1 MRELAIKDKIFF
13 MLLALFMAVLMTC
26 VTYNDARS
34 AKTLQEIN
42 HARIEKYYREIAKQ
56 KADPGDHKPFVQKI
70 QDKDY
75 RVFNPIKPTP
85 TRLFL
90 ADLSIPEEFGQ
101 TNNLAKK
108 PGSFFR
114 AFGEVI
120 FLQGRIVDSF
130 GVPITDAKVEIWQK
144 NAAGKYH
151 TLLDP
156 RSEYIDKHFNMS
168 GRSITDNLGNYSF
181 ITILPGGSPGRA
193 PHINMN
199 VVHPKFGKLQ
209 TEIYFEDHPFNKSDF
224 QYMSYSDEDR
234 KALTAKVKHTEILNT
249 KSIKICTFDI
259 VMQGVHQYK
268 GY

>member
-1 MRELAIKDKIFF
+1 MKKLYLRNN
-13 MLLALFMAVLMTC
+13 LLFLTFAFIVCFASG
-26 VTYNDARS
+26 NSDA
-34 AKTLQEIN
+34 AKSLQEIN
-42 HARIEKYYREIAKQ
+42 HARLEQYYREISRQNLDTEKTET
-56 KADPGDHKPFVQKI
+56 FVQKI

-75 RVFNPIKPTP
+75 RVFNPMKPTP

-90 ADLSIPEEFGQ
+90 ADLSLPEEFGA

-120 FLQGRIVDSF
+120 FLQGRVVDSF
-130 GVPITDAKVEIWQK
+130 GVPITDARVQIWQK

-151 TLLDP
+151 SLLDP

-199 VVHPKFGKLQ
+199 VSHPKFGKLQ
-209 TEIYFEDHPFNKSDF
+209 TEVYFEKHPFNKSDF
-224 QYMSYSDEDR
+224 QYMSYSKEDR

-259 VMQGVHQYK
+259 VMKGIQQYR

>member
-1 MRELAIKDKIFF
+1 MEKLTTKNNLFLLLFTLAYCF
-13 MLLALFMAVLMTC
+13 LVEN
-26 VTYNDARS
+26 VNS
-34 AKTLQEIN
+34 AQSLQEIN
-42 HARIEKYYREIAKQ
+42 HRRIEKYYEEISRQNVDENEKE
-56 KADPGDHKPFVQKI
+56 KTFVQKI

-75 RVFNPIKPTP
+75 RIFNPMAPTP

-90 ADLSIPEEFGQ
+90 ADLSLPEEFGS

-120 FLQGRIVDSF
+120 FLQGRVVDSF
-130 GVPITDAKVEIWQK
+130 GVPITDARIQIWQK

-151 TLLDP
+151 SLLDP
-156 RSEYIDKHFNMS
+156 RSEYIDKHFSMS

-181 ITILPGGSPGRA
+181 ITILPGGSPGRS

-199 VVHPKFGKLQ
+199 VSHPKFGKLQ
-209 TEIYFEDHPFNKSDF
+209 TEIYFEKHPFNESDF
-224 QYMSYSDEDR
+224 QFMSYTKEER
-234 KALTAKVKHTEILNT
+234 KALLAKVKHTEILNT
-249 KSIKICTFDI
+249 RSIKICTFD
-259 VMQGVHQYK
+259 VVLKGVHQFK